1 MANREN
7 IIDYAQQKISHIR
20 DVTDMI
26 THRIKY
32 GDPILF
38 QPIDDLGINPSVSRG
53 YRKKIIE
60 MRRKFLGLE
69 YKEYEYKGGK

>member
-1 MANREN
+1 MANREKIN
-7 IIDYAQQKISHIR
+7 DYAQQIINHIH
-20 DVTDMI
+20 DNTDMI

-38 QPIDDLGINPSVSRG
+38 QPIGRLTINTSVSKG

-60 MRRKFLGLE
+60 IRRKFLGLE
-69 YKEYEYKGGK
+69 YKEYEHKGEK